1 MRKILI
7 SAAAAVSV
15 LAFAAPA
22 AAQWAPAPQYG
33 YGYNDNYGGVRS
45 LQVRVNQ
52 LQRQI
57 DRLAQRR
64 AISRDEYNGLQH
76 DARNVERRLAERSRN
91 GLNRRE
97 YAEIQGRIARLE
109 QRIAHEVNDGRR
121 YGYNNYNGYNGY
133 NGYNNGGWVDRDRDG
148 RNDRYED
155 DQGYRHD

>member
-1 MRKILI
+1 MTCRAVER
-7 SAAAAVSV
+7 AALGDRDQTADLGA
-15 LAFAAPA
+15 
-22 AAQWAPAPQYG
+22 G
-33 YGYNDNYGGVRS
+33 YLDF
-45 LQVRVNQ
+45 
-52 LQRQI
+52 QRPRGLPVGERGPH

-76 DARNVERRLAERSRN
+76 DARNVERRLADRSRN

-109 QRIAHEVNDGRR
+109 QRISHEVNDGRR
-121 YGYNNYNGYNGY
+121 YGYNNYNGYN
-133 NGYNNGGWVDRDRDG
+133 NSGWVDRDRDG